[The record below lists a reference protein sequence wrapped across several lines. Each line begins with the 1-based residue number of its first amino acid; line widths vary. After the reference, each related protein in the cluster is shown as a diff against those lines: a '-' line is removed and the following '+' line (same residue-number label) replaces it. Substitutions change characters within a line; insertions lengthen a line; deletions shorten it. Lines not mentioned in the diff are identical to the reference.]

1 MSTPSY
7 PMRRLFR
14 YLRRYRR
21 PFSWASLASISNKVL
36 DLMPPLLVGWIIDN
50 LTGQAPAWLAEWFG
64 VESRW
69 GGALFLS
76 AAIIVIFGFE
86 SLFEWLYKIGF
97 QTLAQRVQHDL
108 RLDAY
113 DHLQHREV
121 AYFERSRTGNLMAIL
136 NDDINQLERFLN
148 SSFNE
153 FLQLIVLFIFASFA
167 LFAYAWE
174 LALIGIAAIPLI
186 ILGSLWYQ
194 RIIAPRYQRIREAV
208 GALSSRLENN
218 ISGIMVVKSFSAE
231 AYERQRVAAVSED
244 YRQANVS
251 AIRLNATYVPVIR
264 TFIALGFAG
273 CMLLGSWWVIE
284 GTGKITAGGLTF
296 FGMMIQ
302 RLLWPMTRMGAIF
315 DEYERARASARRI
328 FGLMD
333 TPNQLPNPAQPVR
346 FAVQGGLR
354 LEGVHFAYD
363 PRQPILRGLD
373 LDIPPGETIGIAGP
387 SGAGKTTLIKLLL
400 RLYDPSQGR
409 ITLDGHDL
417 RALDPAFLRRHV
429 ALVSQDTYLFH
440 GTIAENIAYGLPEAS
455 PAAIAQA
462 ARQAQLAP
470 FIEGLPEGYDSLVGE
485 RGIKLSGGQRQRL
498 SIARAILKDAP
509 VLILDEATSSVDSE
523 TEAAIQA
530 HLDQLVQGRTAL
542 IIAHRLST
550 LRKADRIVVLQDGRI
565 AETGHHE
572 ALLQRQ
578 GVYAGLW
585 EVQTGG

>member
-1 MSTPSY
+1 
-7 PMRRLFR
+7 MRRLFR

-21 PFSWASLASISNKVL
+21 ALSFSSLASITNKIL

-50 LTGQAPAWLAEWFG
+50 LTGHPPGWLSAWFG
-64 VESRW
+64 VDSLW

-76 AAIIVIFGFE
+76 LAIIVIFGFE
-86 SLFEWLYKIGF
+86 SFFEWLYQIGF
-97 QTLAQRVQHDL
+97 KTLAQRVQHDL

-121 AYFERSRTGNLMAIL
+121 AYFEQNRTGNLMAIL

-153 FLQLIVLFIFASFA
+153 FLQLVVLFLFASFT
-167 LFAYAWE
+167 LIAYAWE

-194 RIIAPRYQRIREAV
+194 RVIAPRYQRIREAV

-231 AYERQRVAAVSED
+231 AYEWQRVADVSED

-284 GTGKITAGGLTF
+284 DTGKITAGGLTF

-333 TPNQLPNPAQPVR
+333 TPNQLVQPAVPATFPV
-346 FAVQGGLR
+346 AGGIR
-354 LEGVHFAYD
+354 LEQVHFAYD
-363 PRQPILRGLD
+363 ARRPILSGLD
-373 LDIPPGETIGIAGP
+373 LDIRPGETIGIAGP

-400 RLYDPSQGR
+400 RLYDPTAGR
-409 ITLDGHDL
+409 VCLDGHDL
-417 RALDPAFLRRHV
+417 RDLDAAFLRRHV

-440 GTIAENIAYGLPEAS
+440 GTIAENIAYGLSGVSTE
-455 PAAIAQA
+455 AIARAA
-462 ARQAQLAP
+462 ARAELAP
-470 FIEGLPEGYDSLVGE
+470 FIESLPDGYDSLVGE

-530 HLDQLVQGRTAL
+530 HLDELVQGRTAL

-550 LRKADRIVVLQDGRI
+550 LRKADRIVVLQDGRV
-565 AETGHHE
+565 AETGHHTD
-572 ALLQRQ
+572 LLARQ

-585 EVQTGG
+585 AVQVGV